1 MLDIL
6 VVNPYQSMEVIRRN
20 GNKMNYKNKN
30 IIVIGGSSGIGRG
43 IASSYIDKGA
53 NVCITGTRDSINDY
67 DEEISDNIK
76 KCIYKK
82 LDLSEHENL
91 EKLSLP
97 FNDINTLVCSQG
109 IVAYN
114 QKEFEMETFKKVVD
128 LNLNSV
134 TASCTFFHQNL
145 SKNNG
150 SIVIIGSGASFHAVR
165 GNPAYSAS
173 KGGLLTLIKTLAEA
187 WARDGIRVNGIAPGY
202 VATKLTEVTFRNEK
216 RYENSLK
223 SIPLRRWGSPEDMGE
238 VCCFLSSEEASY
250 ITGQMLTVDGGMSL
264 S

>member
-6 VVNPYQSMEVIRRN
+6 VVNLYQSMEVIRRN

-53 NVCITGTRDSINDY
+53 NVCITGTRDCINDY
-67 DEEISDNIK
+67 DEEISENIK

-109 IVAYN
+109 IVSYN

-134 TASCTFFHQNL
+134 MSSCTFFHQNL
-145 SKNNG
+145 SKNIG

-165 GNPAYSAS
+165 GNPGYSAS

-202 VATKLTEVTFRNEK
+202 VATKLTEVTFGNEK
-216 RYENSLK
+216 RYKNSLK

-250 ITGQMLTVDGGMSL
+250 VTGQMLTVDGGMSL

>member
-53 NVCITGTRDSINDY
+53 NVCITGTKDSINDY
-67 DEEISDNIK
+67 DEEISENIK

-82 LDLSEHENL
+82 LDLFEQENL

-109 IVAYN
+109 IVAYD

-134 TASCTFFHQNL
+134 MASCTFFHQNL

-202 VATKLTEVTFRNEK
+202 VATKLTEVTFGNEK
-216 RYENSLK
+216 RYENSLN

-250 ITGQMLTVDGGMSL
+250 VTGQMLTVDGGMSL

>member
-6 VVNPYQSMEVIRRN
+6 VVNLYQSMEVIRRN

-82 LDLSEHENL
+82 LDLSEH
-91 EKLSLP
+91 
-97 FNDINTLVCSQG
+97 V
-109 IVAYN
+109 
-114 QKEFEMETFKKVVD
+114 
-128 LNLNSV
+128 NSV
-134 TASCTFFHQNL
+134 MGSCTFFHQNL

-202 VATKLTEVTFRNEK
+202 VATKLTEVTFGNEK

-250 ITGQMLTVDGGMSL
+250 VTGQMLTVDGGMSL

>member
-67 DEEISDNIK
+67 DEEISENIK

-134 TASCTFFHQNL
+134 MASCTFFHQNL

>member
-1 MLDIL
+1 MLVIL
-6 VVNPYQSMEVIRRN
+6 AANHYQLMAVIRHN
-20 GNKMNYKNKN
+20 GNKMNFENKN
-30 IIVIGGSSGIGRG
+30 IIIIGGSSGIGRG

-53 NVCITGTRDSINDY
+53 NVCITGTRDKIDDY
-67 DEEISDNIK
+67 DEEISENIK
-76 KCIYKK
+76 KCIYQK
-82 LDLSEHENL
+82 LDLSNHDNL
-91 EKLSLP
+91 QKLSLP
-97 FNDINTLVCSQG
+97 FDDIDTLVCSQG
-109 IVAYN
+109 IVAYD
-114 QKEFEMETFKKVVD
+114 QKEFEMETFKKVID

-134 TASCTFFHQNL
+134 MASCTFFQENL

-150 SIVIIGSGASFHAVR
+150 SIVIIGSGASFHAVK

-202 VATKLTEVTFRNEK
+202 VATKLTEVTFGNEK

-223 SIPLRRWGSPEDMGE
+223 GIPLRRWGSPQDMGE
-238 VCCFLSSEEASY
+238 VCCFLSSDGASY
-250 ITGQMLTVDGGMSL
+250 VTGQMLTVDGGMSL

>member
-1 MLDIL
+1 MQAIL
-6 VVNPYQSMEVIRRN
+6 VVNRYLLMEVIQHN
-20 GNKMNYKNKN
+20 KNKMNFKNKN

-53 NVCITGTRDSINDY
+53 NVCITGTRDKLDDY
-67 DEEISDNIK
+67 DEETSENIK
-76 KCIYKK
+76 KCVYQK
-82 LDLSEHENL
+82 LDLSNHDNL
-91 EKLSLP
+91 QKFSFP
-97 FNDINTLVCSQG
+97 FDDINTLVCSQG

-114 QKEFEMETFKKVVD
+114 QKEFEMDTFKKVID

-134 TASCTFFHQNL
+134 MASCTFFKQNL
-145 SKNNG
+145 SKNHG
-150 SIVIIGSGASFHAVR
+150 SIVIIGSGASFHAVK

-202 VATKLTEVTFRNEK
+202 VATKLTEVTFKNEK
-216 RYENSLK
+216 RYENSIK
-223 SIPLRRWGSPEDMGE
+223 SIPLRRWGYPHDMGE
-238 VCCFLSSEEASY
+238 VCCFLSSEGASY
-250 ITGQMLTVDGGMSL
+250 VTGQMLSVDGGMSL

>member
-1 MLDIL
+1 MLGIL
-6 VVNPYQSMEVIRRN
+6 AVNPYQSMEVIRRN

-82 LDLSEHENL
+82 LDLFEQENL

-109 IVAYN
+109 IVAYD

-134 TASCTFFHQNL
+134 MASCTFFHQNL

-202 VATKLTEVTFRNEK
+202 VATKLTEVTFGNEK
-216 RYENSLK
+216 RYENSLN

-250 ITGQMLTVDGGMSL
+250 VTGQMLTVDGGMSL